1 MKRGKNLS
9 FDLMQNLV
17 ASPSGAGAQD
27 ERKKRLL
34 RVLGKAVQGELTP
47 RQRECVRLLYQE
59 GVSQKEIAA
68 RLGLQ
73 PATVSK
79 HLKRARERLRRV
91 LRYYL

>member
-17 ASPSGAGAQD
+17 ASPAGAQEGD
-27 ERKKRLL
+27 ERKKRALQ
-34 RVLGKAVQGELTP
+34 VLGKAVQGELTP
-47 RQRECVRLLYQE
+47 RQRECIRLLYQE
-59 GVSQKEIAA
+59 GVCQKEIAA

-79 HLKRARERLRRV
+79 HLKRARERLYHV